1 MKSSPPRPPAGSSGR
16 REPWAQLKYY
26 TFQPAIFPRLL
37 GAVSPEAR
45 AGDLVSV
52 YDKAGNL
59 FGAGLFNP
67 EAKIPLRVVCHATEP
82 VDESYFDL
90 AIRRAVALRRELAA
104 LDAGTDA
111 YRLINSDG
119 DGLSGLIVDRFG
131 PVLVVEVASFGML
144 QRLPSWFNL
153 LHELAGTRHH
163 QVRVDPE
170 IARFEG
176 ISSEMVDR
184 IEAGP
189 DGAPPQRI
197 KVREHGTIFE
207 VDLEAGHKT
216 GFFCDQRDNRQ
227 RLARLLRPEARLLD
241 LCCYSGGFAVVAR
254 ATGHAGEVCGVDL
267 DEAAIE
273 MAKRNANLNRQRI
286 RWVHADAFAYARQM
300 QQNGETWDA
309 VVLDP
314 PKFVLTREAAGAAEG
329 RRKYEDLNQLAI
341 TLVKPGGLFVTCSCS
356 GLVALDKFES
366 FVIKAAH
373 RAGRRLQFF
382 EVTGAG
388 VDHPV
393 YSNCLESRYLKV
405 LWSRVV

>member
-1 MKSSPPRPPAGSSGR
+1 MTSSSQSAQADQTGR

-37 GAVSPEAR
+37 GAVSQDAR

-67 EAKIPLRVVCHATEP
+67 DAKIPLRVVCHGAEL
-82 VDESYFDL
+82 VDESYFEM
-90 AIRRAVALRRELAA
+90 AIRRAVELRRNTAA
-104 LDAGTDA
+104 LDADTDA
-111 YRLINSDG
+111 YRVINSDG

-131 PVLVVEVASFGML
+131 PVLVIEVASFGIL
-144 QRLPSWFNL
+144 QRLPSWLTL
-153 LHELAGTRHH
+153 LHELVETRHH
-163 QVRVDPE
+163 QIKVDPE

-176 ISSEMVDR
+176 IPARMVHA
-184 IEAGP
+184 IGEGP
-189 DGAPPQRI
+189 GGAPPRRVKI
-197 KVREHGTIFE
+197 REHGVVFE

-216 GFFCDQRDNRQ
+216 GFFCDQRENRQ
-227 RLARLLRPEARLLD
+227 RLGRLLRPDARLLD
-241 LCCYSGGFAVVAR
+241 LCCYSGGFAVTAQVA
-254 ATGHAGEVCGVDL
+254 GNLSDVSGVDL

-273 MAKRNANLNRQRI
+273 MAKRNANLNRQRV

-341 TLVKPGGLFVTCSCS
+341 TLVKSGGLFVTCSCS
-356 GLVALDKFES
+356 GLVSLEKFES

-382 EVTGAG
+382 AVTGAG
-388 VDHPV
+388 IDHPV